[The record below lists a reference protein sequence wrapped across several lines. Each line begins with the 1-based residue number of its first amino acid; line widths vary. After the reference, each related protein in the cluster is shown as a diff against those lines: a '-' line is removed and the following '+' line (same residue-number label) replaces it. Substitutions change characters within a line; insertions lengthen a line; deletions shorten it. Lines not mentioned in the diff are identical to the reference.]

1 MPFVI
6 TVAPLLLGLAA
17 WTLAVAGI
25 FSRRYP
31 LLRCLSWFSC
41 ACSLWF
47 PLYSILQW
55 VNQGDL
61 SAVMDCI
68 HGYTLCAGIL
78 LSVNFLLNLISALI
92 HIKKKD
98 FGNSCCL

>member
-1 MPFVI
+1 MEIVI
-6 TVAPLLLGLAA
+6 TLLPLILGLIA
-17 WTLAVAGI
+17 WTLAFIGI

-31 LLRCLSWFSC
+31 LMRCLSWFSC

-55 VNQGDL
+55 VKKDDL

-68 HGYTLCAGIL
+68 HAYVLCASVL
-78 LSVNFLLNLISALI
+78 LLVNFAINLISALL
-92 HIKKKD
+92 HIKTKNPD
-98 FGNSCCL
+98 TGCCL